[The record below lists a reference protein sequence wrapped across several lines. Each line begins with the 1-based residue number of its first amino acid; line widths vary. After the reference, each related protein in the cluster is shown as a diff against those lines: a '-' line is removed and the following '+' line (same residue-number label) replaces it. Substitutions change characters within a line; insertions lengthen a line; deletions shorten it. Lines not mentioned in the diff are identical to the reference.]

1 MHDDVF
7 LPGSF
12 HFGVPKCH
20 ILGATTMTFCRV
32 SFNLWCLGF
41 THLENSIFSFLQL
54 LLFVRGSIP
63 GCLGFIPPWKFHIL
77 AFAIIVFLAGFYSG
91 VFESYPPSECHI
103 FDCTAMKFITE
114 ATLTGG

>member
-1 MHDDVF
+1 MPYFGCYDDDF
-7 LPGSF
+7 LPSF
-12 HFGVPKCH
+12 FYFVVLGFYPPRKFH
-20 ILGATTMTFCRV
+20 IFVFAIITFCA
-32 SFNLWCLGF
+32 GF
-41 THLENSIFSFLQL
+41 YSGVF
-54 LLFVRGSIP
+54 
-63 GCLGFIPPWKFHIL
+63 GFYPPWKFHIL